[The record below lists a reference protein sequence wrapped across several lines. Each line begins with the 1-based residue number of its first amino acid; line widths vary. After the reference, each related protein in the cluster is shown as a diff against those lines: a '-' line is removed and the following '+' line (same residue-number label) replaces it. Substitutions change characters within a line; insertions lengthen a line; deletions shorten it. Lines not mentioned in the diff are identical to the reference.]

1 MLENKNPS
9 SPIVI
14 FKEIIEQGFSEEVAL
29 LATIMIKLNA
39 TEKFTQKDFD
49 DQLHFKRKLIKRFK
63 KISWSVNEDVKN
75 EAMSVWEIWYSYE
88 VTIIMDGEKHSN
100 NLMKEMIA
108 TRKKAD

>member
-1 MLENKNPS
+1 MLNDKNTS

-14 FKEIIEQGFSEEVAL
+14 FKEIVEQGFSEEVAI
-29 LATIMIKLNA
+29 LATIMIKINA

-49 DQLHFKRKLIKRFK
+49 DPLHFKQKLIKRFK
-63 KISWSVNEDVKN
+63 KMSWSVNEDVKN
-75 EAMSVWEIWYSYE
+75 EAMSVWEIWYNYE
-88 VTIIMDGEKHSN
+88 VMICINNEKYSP